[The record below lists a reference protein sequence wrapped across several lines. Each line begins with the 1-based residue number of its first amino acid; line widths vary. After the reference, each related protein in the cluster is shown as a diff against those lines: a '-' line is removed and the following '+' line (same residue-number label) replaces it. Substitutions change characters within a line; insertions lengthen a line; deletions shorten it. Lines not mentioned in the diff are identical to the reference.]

1 MTSNC
6 SDILRLKVGHI
17 LNKPVGF
24 VSDVQIKGK
33 EFHIASDLFA
43 DSLFGN
49 ISLTRIPLGVLVAG
63 DVEATSSTECGRCLV
78 NHLSTTSASIS
89 ELYSEHDNEQSQFT
103 IGDNGELDLGPLF
116 RELLLVS
123 EPIQALCCPEC
134 KGLCANCGADLNKSE
149 CGCYEENINE
159 SLSIS
164 F

>member
-1 MTSNC
+1 M
-6 SDILRLKVGHI
+6 
-17 LNKPVGF
+17 
-24 VSDVQIKGK
+24 SDVQIKEQ
-33 EFHIASDLFA
+33 EFYIASDVYA
-43 DSLFGN
+43 NSLSGN
-49 ISLTRIPLGVLVAG
+49 ISLTRIHLGILVAG
-63 DVEATSSTECGRCLV
+63 DIEATSSTECGRCLV

-103 IGDNGELDLGPLF
+103 IGDNCELDLGPLF

-159 SLSIS
+159 NLSIA

>member
-24 VSDVQIKGK
+24 ISDVQIKGK
-33 EFHIASDLFA
+33 EFHIASDLFT

-49 ISLTRIPLGVLVAG
+49 ISLTRSPLGILVVG
-63 DVEATSSTECGRCLV
+63 DVEATSSAECGRCLV
-78 NHLSTTSASIS
+78 SHLSTTSASIS

-103 IGDNGELDLGPLF
+103 IGDNCELDLGPLF

-134 KGLCANCGADLNKSE
+134 KGLCANCGTNLNQSE
-149 CGCYEENINE
+149 CECYEENINKN
-159 SLSIS
+159 LSIDY
-164 F
+164 

>member
-78 NHLSTTSASIS
+78 NHLNTTSASIS

-103 IGDNGELDLGPLF
+103 IGDNCELDLGPFF

-123 EPIQALCCPEC
+123 EPIQAICFPEC
-134 KGLCANCGADLNKSE
+134 KGLCVNCGANLNKSE
-149 CGCYEENINE
+149 CKCYEENINE
-159 SLSIS
+159 NLSIA

>member
-49 ISLTRIPLGVLVAG
+49 ISLTRIPLGILVAG
-63 DVEATSSTECGRCLV
+63 DVEAKSYTECGRCLV
-78 NHLSTTSASIS
+78 NHLSTTNSSIS

-103 IGDNGELDLGPLF
+103 IGDNCELDLGPLF

-134 KGLCANCGADLNKSE
+134 KGLCANCGTNLNQSE
-149 CGCYEENINE
+149 CECYEENINKN
-159 SLSIS
+159 LSIDY
-164 F
+164 

>member
-17 LNKPVGF
+17 LNKAVGF
-24 VSDVQIKGK
+24 ISDVQIKVK
-33 EFHIASDLFA
+33 EFHIASDLFT

-49 ISLTRIPLGVLVAG
+49 ISLTRIPLGILVAG

-78 NHLSTTSASIS
+78 NHLNSTSASIS

-103 IGDNGELDLGPLF
+103 IGDNCELDLGPLF

-123 EPIQALCCPEC
+123 EPIQALCCTEC
-134 KGLCANCGADLNKSE
+134 KGLCADCGANLNQSKCE
-149 CGCYEENINE
+149 CHEENVSKN
-159 SLSIS
+159 LSIV

>member
-134 KGLCANCGADLNKSE
+134 KGLCANCGADLYKSE

-159 SLSIS
+159 NLSIS